1 MAINQ
6 AIFIVLLEL
15 RLGRTYSCEFHEF
28 QNLVPLMHL
37 LLYLVA
43 YRQ

>member
-1 MAINQ
+1 MVANQ

-15 RLGRTYSCEFHEF
+15 RLGLTYSREF

>member
-1 MAINQ
+1 MVVNQ

-15 RLGRTYSCEFHEF
+15 RLGLTYSREFHEF